1 MKAFVTGGTGL
12 LGNNLVRALRAE
24 GHAVAAL
31 VRSETK
37 AQRLLGD
44 TGAELIRG
52 DMEDVPAFA
61 GALAGCDVV
70 FHTAAYFREY
80 YGAGDHRHKLEA
92 VNVQGTLALAEA
104 AWARGVRRLV
114 STNSSGTIGFG
125 PDGSPGNEDTPPAPI
140 ARENLYFRS
149 KLLGSDRLR
158 ELAARTGLEVVEVL
172 PGWMFGPWDAAPTAS
187 GRIVL
192 DFLAGRLPPIPP
204 GGLNAVDARDVAAGM
219 IRAAVHGR
227 AGGKYILAGAFA
239 TVADVAHTLAEIT
252 GRRAPRAKV
261 PYQVALAYAAV
272 AQTWAGLTGGETLV
286 TTAGVRM
293 MNARLQVTSAR
304 AERELGWRA
313 RPLGETLRDEVAW
326 FREQG
331 MTTDRGPGRAEAA

>member
-31 VRSETK
+31 VRSEPK
-37 AQRLLGD
+37 ARKLLGG
-44 TGAELIRG
+44 TGAKLVQG
-52 DMEDVPAFA
+52 DMENVAAFA
-61 GALAGCDVV
+61 DELTGCDVV

-80 YGAGDHRHKLEA
+80 YSAGDHWPKLEA
-92 VNVQGTLALAEA
+92 INVHGTLALAEA
-104 AWARGVRRLV
+104 ARVRGVQRVV

-140 ARENLYFRS
+140 ARDNLYFRS
-149 KLLGSDRLR
+149 KILGSDRLR
-158 ELAARTGLEVVEVL
+158 ELATRTGLEAVEIL

-219 IRAAVHGR
+219 IHAAEHGR
-227 AGGKYILAGAFA
+227 PGGRYILAGGFV
-239 TVADVAHTLAEIT
+239 TMADVAHDLAEIT
-252 GRRAPRAKV
+252 GRPAPRAKV
-261 PYQVALAYAAV
+261 PYPVALAYAAV
-272 AQTWAGLTGGETLV
+272 AQAWAGITGGETLV

-293 MNARLQVTSAR
+293 MNASLQVTSAQ
-304 AERELGWRA
+304 AERELGWHP

-326 FREQG
+326 FREHG
-331 MTTDRGPGRAEAA
+331 MTMDPATGRAEAA

>member
-37 AQRLLGD
+37 AQRLLGG

-61 GALAGCDVV
+61 EALTGCDVV

-80 YGAGDHRHKLEA
+80 YSAGDHWQKLEA
-92 VNVQGTLALAEA
+92 INVHGTLALAEA
-104 AWARGVRRLV
+104 ARARGVRRMV

-125 PDGSPGNEDTPPAPI
+125 PDGSPGDEDTPPAPI

-149 KLLGSDRLR
+149 KVLSSDRLR
-158 ELAARTGLEVVEVL
+158 ELAARTGLDVVEVL

-219 IRAAVHGR
+219 IRAAEHGR
-227 AGGKYILAGAFA
+227 SGGKYILAGPFV
-239 TVADVAHTLAEIT
+239 TVADVVQTLAEIT
-252 GRRAPRAKV
+252 GRRGPRARV
-261 PYQVALAYAAV
+261 PYRVALAYAAF
-272 AQTWAGLTGGETLV
+272 AQAWAGITGGETVV

-326 FREQG
+326 FHEQG
-331 MTTDRGPGRAEAA
+331 MTTDRVPGRAEAA